1 MVPFLMMGFLANVV
15 QFLLSGPA
23 AMARWTRM
31 ALVRLAG
38 VIQVLPDCLTA
49 MPSASLMKKLTSAA
63 IQERLSSIRS
73 MQYMVG
79 YML

>member
-1 MVPFLMMGFLANVV
+1 MWSGEVMVPFLMMGFLANVV

-38 VIQVLPDCLTA
+38 VIQVLPDCLTQCH
-49 MPSASLMKKLTSAA
+49 L
-63 IQERLSSIRS
+63 RH
-73 MQYMVG
+73 
-79 YML
+79 